1 MKVHGIRF
9 ITMRLIFLSVGLSV
23 LTGCNLE
30 PQLGELVKDMV
41 VQTVYDQ
48 GSVNASQNIFTTYS
62 TFTIREDTIGFV
74 STRYSNTYITDRPSD
89 DFVKPV
95 SRLVRDSILAS
106 GYTKVAP
113 TENPDFAVNVTV
125 LDNFNFFQ
133 TLSYPTFYPGYYGY
147 YGYYYPIVST
157 YYSSYGTLVIEIV
170 DVKNYAANGNKYKV
184 IWKAYMGD
192 LYATIDLKTKTLEA
206 VSQAFSQSPYIEK
219 GG

>member
-1 MKVHGIRF
+1 
-9 ITMRLIFLSVGLSV
+9 MRIVAILFFCV
-23 LTGCNLE
+23 LMLAGCNLE

-48 GSVNASQNIFTTYS
+48 ASVNDSQNIFTTYS
-62 TFTIREDTIGFV
+62 TFTIREDTLGFV
-74 STRYSNTYITDRPSD
+74 STRYSNTYITDGPSD

-95 SRLVRDSILAS
+95 SRLVRDSVIAS
-106 GYTKVAP
+106 GFTKVAP
-113 TENPDFAVNVTV
+113 TANPDFAVNVLV

-133 TLSYPTFYPGYYGY
+133 TITYPGFYPGYYGY
-147 YGYYYPIVST
+147 YGYYYPFVST

-192 LYATIDLKTKTLEA
+192 LYATVDLKGKTLEA
-206 VSQAFSQSPYIEK
+206 VAQAFKQSPYIRK
-219 GG
+219 N

>member
-1 MKVHGIRF
+1 
-9 ITMRLIFLSVGLSV
+9 MRALSLTVLNILL

-41 VQTVYDQ
+41 VQTQYDEE
-48 GSVNASQNIFTTYS
+48 SINVSQNIFTTYA

-74 STRYSNTYITDRPSD
+74 STRYSNTNIVDGAGD

-95 SRLVRDSILAS
+95 SRLVRDSVLAS
-106 GYTKVAP
+106 GFIRVAP
-113 TENPDFAVNVTV
+113 TANPDFAVNVTV

-133 TLSYPTFYPGYYGY
+133 TITYPGYYPGYYGY
-147 YGYYYPIVST
+147 YGYYYPYVST

-170 DVKNYAANGNKYKV
+170 DVKNYVANGNKYKV

-192 LYATIDLKTKTLEA
+192 LYATIDLKAKTLEA
-206 VSQAFSQSPYIEK
+206 VTQAFKQSPYIRK
-219 GG
+219 D